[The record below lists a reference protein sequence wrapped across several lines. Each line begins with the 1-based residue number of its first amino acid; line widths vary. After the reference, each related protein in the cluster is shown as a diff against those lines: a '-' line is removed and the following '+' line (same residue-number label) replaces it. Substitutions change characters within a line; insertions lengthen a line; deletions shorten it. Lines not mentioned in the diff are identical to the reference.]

1 MFDEPLIFALGSRR
15 NFGEK
20 VATEMGLALAAHE
33 ERQFDDGEYKLRP
46 LVRVRGRDAYVLH
59 SLYAEEGCSVH
70 DKLCQLLFFIAALKD
85 AGAARVTAALPY
97 LCYGRKDSRTSA
109 RDPVVTRYVAQLLE
123 TAGVDCVM
131 ALDVHNRSAFDNAFR
146 CRTEHLK
153 AQALLATAVLERLG
167 KQRLVVVSPDS
178 GGVKRAEQFRRE
190 LASRLDQEL
199 PSAFV
204 EKHRDGQTLSG
215 GALVGEVRGRTAVIV
230 DDLIS
235 SGATLLRAAEACRSH
250 GASSVFAAA
259 THGLFVAGAERLLEA
274 PGLDGLFITDS
285 IAPPK
290 TLLQHEK
297 LHVAC
302 VGKMFAEAISALH
315 ADTESAVLET

>member
-1 MFDEPLIFALGSRR
+1 LIFSLGSSRA
-15 NFGEK
+15 FGSA
-20 VATEMGLALAAHE
+20 VARWMKLELAPHE
-33 ERQFDDGEYKLRP
+33 ERRFDDGEYKFRP
-46 LVRVRGRDAYVLH
+46 MVGVRGRDVYIVH
-59 SLYAEEGCSVH
+59 SLYAEPEQSVH
-70 DKLCQLLFFIAALKD
+70 DKLCQLLFFIAVVKD
-85 AGAARVTAALPY
+85 AGADRVTAVLPY
-97 LCYGRKDSRTSA
+97 LCYGRKDSRTSP

-123 TAGVDCVM
+123 AAGVDCVV

-153 AQALLATAVLERLG
+153 AQPLLAEAVLGQLG
-167 KQRLVVVSPDS
+167 KQPLVVVSPDS

-190 LASRLDQEL
+190 LASRLEQEL

-204 EKHRDGQTLSG
+204 EKHRDGQALTG

-274 PGLDGLFITDS
+274 PGLDGLFITNS
-285 IAPPK
+285 VAPPEV
-290 TLLQHEK
+290 LRNHEK
-297 LHVAC
+297 LHVIG
-302 VGKMFAEAISALH
+302 VEKMFAEAISALD
-315 ADTESAVLET
+315 ADTKSAVLET